1 MAPLK
6 WTSVLSLSLNRRP
19 PPVRIFDGRVHAR
32 HRSTKSATNPT
43 STALPK
49 PRLDYR
55 ALSEN
60 AVYKSHNAFNR
71 KAPLPVGAIQSIER
85 LYDRHKELS
94 HLLNGK
100 RHAQSLLGERIR
112 RQRTSTIASNDGGD
126 EGEEE
131 ARRAALQAAKQL
143 KADISQLEQDL
154 AQTDDQ
160 LFALASAVPNDTHP
174 LAPLG
179 PSSAAVVLSTHGP
192 PNPLPHSSSPQRDHL
207 SISRQLGLLDL
218 EAGAT
223 VTGSSWYYLLR
234 EAALLEMVL
243 TNYGLSI
250 ALNHGFTPVMT
261 PDVVRSDVARRC
273 GFHPRDTTT
282 TNNNKDNDNGANTPA
297 PSQMYHLAAD
307 HYHHPDALADSTTSP
322 HPELVLSGTA
332 EIPLAGM
339 FANKI
344 LALEDL
350 PHKVVGLGR
359 AFRAEAGARGADTR
373 GLYRVHQFTKLELF
387 AVTRASQS
395 EEVMEEMRRVQIEI
409 FSGLGFPFRC
419 VDNPPPRQWHIV
431 FNFLL
436 AVLLTEFLVRV
447 LDMPTEELGASAY
460 RKYDIEA
467 WMPGRGSWGEISSLS
482 NCTDYQAR
490 RLHIRHRPA
499 PAPSSSSPSSQTSTG
514 LPFAHTL
521 NGTAVAVPRLIVAL
535 LENGARFNDS
545 GQVVGID
552 LPIALKPFWPQ
563 AYSRE
568 AVRFSGRDVVQWV

>member
-1 MAPLK
+1 MTNRDQTRFMASLRFRSPPLYH
-6 WTSVLSLSLNRRP
+6 VRLS
-19 PPVRIFDGRVHAR
+19 AR
-32 HRSTKSATNPT
+32 HYSSKSPNTT
-43 STALPK
+43 STTLPK

-55 ALSEN
+55 AISEN
-60 AVYKSHNAFNR
+60 VLYKSHNAFNR

-85 LYDRHKELS
+85 LYLRQKELS
-94 HLLNGK
+94 QTLNAK
-100 RHAQSLLGERIR
+100 RHAQSVIGDLIR
-112 RQRTSTIASNDGGD
+112 QAGKDG
-126 EGEEE
+126 E
-131 ARRAALQAAKQL
+131 ARRDALQRAKEL
-143 KADISQLEQDL
+143 KLIVSQLEHDL
-154 AQTDDQ
+154 TQVDDK
-160 LFALASAVPNDTHP
+160 LFSLASAVPNDTHP

-179 PSSAAVVLSTHGP
+179 PESAAVVLSTHGP
-192 PNPLPHSSSPQRDHL
+192 DPLPSSPLRDHV
-207 SISRQLGLLDL
+207 SICRDLGLLNL

-223 VTGSSWYYLLR
+223 VTGSSWYYLLY
-234 EAALLEMVL
+234 EAAILEMAL

-250 ALNHGFTPVMT
+250 ALKHGFTPVTT

-273 GFHPRDTTT
+273 GFQPRD
-282 TNNNKDNDNGANTPA
+282 NADPPVA
-297 PSQMYHLAAD
+297 QMYHL
-307 HYHHPDALADSTTSP
+307 STTDSP
-322 HPELVLSGTA
+322 SPSHPELVLSGTA

-344 LALEDL
+344 LPLGDL
-350 PHKVVGLGR
+350 PLKVVGLGR
-359 AFRAEAGARGADTR
+359 AFRAEAGARGTETR

-387 AVTRASQS
+387 AVSQSGQS
-395 EEVMEEMRRVQIEI
+395 EEMMEEMRRVQIEI
-409 FSGLGFPFRC
+409 FNGLGFPFRC
-419 VDNPPPRQWHIV
+419 VALRRMWSGNCPAHGS
-431 FNFLL
+431 
-436 AVLLTEFLVRV
+436 ASV
-447 LDMPTEELGASAY
+447 LDMPSEELGASAY

-499 PAPSSSSPSSQTSTG
+499 PSSPPQASTS

-552 LPIALKPFWPQ
+552 LPVALKPFWPQ

-568 AVRFSGRDVVQWV
+568 VVRFSGREVVQWV